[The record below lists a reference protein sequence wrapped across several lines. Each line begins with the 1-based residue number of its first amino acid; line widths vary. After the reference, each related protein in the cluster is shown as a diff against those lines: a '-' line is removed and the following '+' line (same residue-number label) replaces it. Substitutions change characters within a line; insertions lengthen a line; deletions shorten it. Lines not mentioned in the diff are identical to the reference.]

1 MLLTEDK
8 RQFTPYADEKQQ
20 ILFFI
25 SFKLIVFGIESM
37 VIMQLMND
45 HSMIC

>member
-8 RQFTPYADEKQQ
+8 RQFTPYADQKQTNIAFYQ
-20 ILFFI
+20 FQV
-25 SFKLIVFGIESM
+25 IVFGIESM